1 MDKLTRIATLL
12 PMLTTLI
19 TAVELAVPLPKSGA
33 AKLALVKEILLAA
46 DNSLT
51 DLWPLLQRL
60 ITGIVTA
67 HNAAGGIR

>member
-51 DLWPLLQRL
+51 DLWPLL
-60 ITGIVTA
+60 
-67 HNAAGGIR
+67 

>member
-12 PMLTTLI
+12 PILTTLI

-33 AKLALVKEILLAA
+33 AKLALLKEILLAA

-51 DLWPLLQRL
+51 ELWPLLQRL

-67 HNAAGGIR
+67 YNADGGIR

>member
-1 MDKLTRIATLL
+1 MDKLTRIANLL
-12 PMLTTLI
+12 PLLTTLI
-19 TAVELAVPLPKSGA
+19 TAAELAIPLPKSGA

-46 DNSLT
+46 DTSLT

-67 HNAAGGIR
+67 HNAAAGIR